1 MFLKTKDSVF
11 VAYKLVNS
19 MLKYGL
25 YFHYSNILSEGSM
38 YWGEGKIHQG
48 IFSSTKF
55 SGRKSFRQNSL
66 GENFKG
72 WVGVTFATFLTTK
85 YILRKVAKKYI
96 LYKAAQVDI
105 IYNLKSSLDG
115 RVIYYKK

>member
-19 MLKYGL
+19 MLKCGL
-25 YFHYSNILSEGSM
+25 YFHYSNILSKGSM

-48 IFSSTKF
+48 IFSSTKL
-55 SGRKSFRQNSL
+55 SGGKSFRQNSS
-66 GENFKG
+66 GEIFKG
-72 WVGVTFATFLTTK
+72 WVGVIFATFLTTK
-85 YILRKVAKKYI
+85 YILRKVSKKYI

-105 IYNLKSSLDG
+105 IYNIKSSLDG